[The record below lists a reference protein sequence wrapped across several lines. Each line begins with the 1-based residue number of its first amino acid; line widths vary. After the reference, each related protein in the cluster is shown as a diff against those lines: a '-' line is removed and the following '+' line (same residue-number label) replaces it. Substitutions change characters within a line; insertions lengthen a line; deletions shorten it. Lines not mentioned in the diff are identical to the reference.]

1 MAIGIRDINNHT
13 FYFSLCFDNA
23 TTRENWDSSDE
34 NGTPLD
40 SDSDVVYAYGTELLS
55 FMNKLFDTPRESQ
68 EVGTTLEYR
77 FILENNNYCLF
88 TRKKISTVQYYYD
101 GFLCK
106 SDDSYYTFSV
116 GSSTKYARF
125 NYTALNQGGV
135 FGMNSYPNYVSP
147 TDPNILYAENYL
159 CIPTGT
165 ADYNTI
171 DMLILYYN
179 TRKDDE
185 KGIIWGREV
194 RGGGDNGKRNLQCLK
209 EWLTGV
215 TPPSRYEDSEDDSGE
230 EHGIK
235 DNSSDDVINELIE
248 PLSQLGGFSN
258 IYLISSNTLSALYT
272 YLWNSQDLIDL
283 LTKMYSKPI
292 DAILNLQ
299 IAPLSDSQIELNAPS
314 NIILGKVETDIQA
327 RTLKKGFVRIDCGEL
342 DIKEYYGNFLD
353 YAPYTKIECYI
364 PFIGFIPLDISDIM
378 RGKIQLYYDIDLCNG
393 FFTANII
400 VKRNAYGTNLNS
412 ILYSHSGN
420 MFYSVPISS
429 ANYSNIVSSATN
441 LVTSMA
447 SQNYI
452 GAVSNAL
459 AIATAQPTI
468 QHSGNLS
475 NSANLTTTRIPYIRI
490 TRQRLAVAKSLQN
503 EKGFLSNVTHKLN
516 DLYGYVEVKHC
527 DVTGINALESEK
539 REIETLLLNGIF
551 I

>member
-1 MAIGIRDINNHT
+1 MALSIIDTNGHK
-13 FYFSLCFDNA
+13 FYFTLCYDNS
-23 TTRENWDSSDE
+23 TTRKNWDSES
-34 NGTPLD
+34 GGSTSLT
-40 SDSDVVYAYGTELLS
+40 SDSDIIYRYGTELIKFIDDLI
-55 FMNKLFDTPRESQ
+55 DTPQTHQ
-68 EVGTTLEYR
+68 ETGTTIEYR
-77 FILENNNYCLF
+77 FILSNGNYCLF
-88 TRKKISTVQYYYD
+88 TRKRTGDVTYYYNS
-101 GFLCK
+101 FLCK
-106 SDDSYYTFSV
+106 SDDSYFTYEHGSNIYYSRFFYSGLTF
-116 GSSTKYARF
+116 T
-125 NYTALNQGGV
+125 GV
-135 FGMNSYPNYVSP
+135 FGMMINQTSNEGRHYN
-147 TDPNILYAENYL
+147 NYL
-159 CIPTGT
+159 CVPIK
-165 ADYNTI
+165 ADTYENI
-171 DMLILYYN
+171 EMILCYSIFYVN
-179 TRKDDE
+179 SE
-185 KGIIWGREV
+185 LWEMNII
-194 RGGGDNGKRNLQCLK
+194 GGGISDGLPNLNNIKL
-209 EWLTGV
+209 WLSGV

-292 DAILNLQ
+292 EAILNLQ

-429 ANYSNIVSSATN
+429 TNYSNIVSSATN

-516 DLYGYVEVKHC
+516 DLNGYVEVKHC
-527 DVTGINALESEK
+527 DVTEINALESEK

>member
-23 TTRENWDSSDE
+23 TTRKNWDSSDA
-34 NGTPLD
+34 NGGSTHLD
-40 SDSDVVYAYGTELLS
+40 SDSDVVYRYGTELLT
-55 FMNKLFDTPRESQ
+55 FINKLFDTPVDSQ
-68 EVGTTLEYR
+68 EKNTTLEYR

-88 TRKKISTVQYYYD
+88 TRKKENVTVYFD

-106 SDDSYYTFSV
+106 SDDSYYTFSI
-116 GSSTKYARF
+116 GSSPTHFARF
-125 NYTALNQGGV
+125 HYTAMTKSGV
-135 FGMNSYPNYVSP
+135 FGMNFYPYGDNNYY
-147 TDPNILYAENYL
+147 NNYL
-159 CIPTGT
+159 CIPVKAT
-165 ADYNTI
+165 DYDSI
-171 DMLILYYN
+171 EMLILYYYQ
-179 TRKDDE
+179 RFDDE
-185 KGIIWGREV
+185 LGEIGYRTV
-194 RGGGDNGKRNLQCLK
+194 SGGSDYGKRNLQCLK

-235 DNSSDDVINELIE
+235 DKSSDDVINELIE

-299 IAPLSDSQIELNAPS
+299 IAPLSDSQIELNTPS

-342 DIKEYYGNFLD
+342 NIKEYYGNFLD

-400 VKRNAYGTNLNS
+400 VKRNAYGTKLNS
-412 ILYSHSGN
+412 ILYSQSGN

-429 ANYSNIVSSATN
+429 TNYSNIVSSATN

-539 REIETLLLNGIF
+539 SEIETLLLNGIF